1 MKILLALFLVGY
13 SLFGADLDAYAKKMG
28 FERNYYTAVKTAKKL
43 HRPVML
49 VLTKPE
55 CPWCDRF
62 EERTL
67 ASEPIKKRLDK
78 EIVTVLVYMDFD
90 DDQYPS
96 KKFTSSFSPRTFFI
110 NPYNNKVLL
119 ISNGYVPKGD
129 FAGVLDKVQNKWKK

>member
-1 MKILLALFLVGY
+1 
-13 SLFGADLDAYAKKMG
+13 
-28 FERNYYTAVKTAKKL
+28 
-43 HRPVML
+43 
-49 VLTKPE
+49 
-55 CPWCDRF
+55 
-62 EERTL
+62 L